1 MITLIRIIYENVIQ
15 FSIFGQIKSK
25 SFETKEMLS
34 IGKQI
39 RKLRED
45 QGLPLRKVAA
55 ELDIDQ
61 SILSKI
67 ERGERKASK
76 EQIIQIARI
85 FNVDEKELLINYLSD
100 RVLYDLK
107 DEDLATDALKVAEM
121 KIKYMIKKQNGK

>member
-1 MITLIRIIYENVIQ
+1 
-15 FSIFGQIKSK
+15 
-25 SFETKEMLS
+25 MLS
-34 IGKQI
+34 IGEEI

-45 QGLPLRKVAA
+45 RGLPLRKIAA

-76 EQIIQIARI
+76 EQIIQIAKI

-100 RVLYDLK
+100 RVLYDLIE
-107 DEDLATDALKVAEM
+107 EDLASDVLKVAEK
-121 KIKYMIKKQNGK
+121 KIKYRTKNRNEN

>member
-1 MITLIRIIYENVIQ
+1 
-15 FSIFGQIKSK
+15 
-25 SFETKEMLS
+25 MLS
-34 IGKQI
+34 IGEQI
-39 RKLRED
+39 RKLREG

-55 ELDIDQ
+55 KLDIDQ

-85 FNVDEKELLINYLSD
+85 FKVDEKELLINYLSD

-107 DEDLATDALKVAEM
+107 DEDLATDALKVAEK
-121 KIKYMIKKQNGK
+121 KIKYMTKNQNGK

>member
-1 MITLIRIIYENVIQ
+1 MSKQ
-15 FSIFGQIKSK
+15 FESK
-25 SFETKEMLS
+25 RMLT

-45 QGLPLRKVAA
+45 KELPLRKVAA

-76 EQIIQIARI
+76 GQIIQIAKI
-85 FNVDEKELLINYLSD
+85 FGVNEKELLINYLSD
-100 RVLYDLK
+100 KVLYELI
-107 DEDLATDALKVAEM
+107 DEDLAADALKLAEK
-121 KIKYMIKKQNGK
+121 KIKYVTNNRNDK

>member
-1 MITLIRIIYENVIQ
+1 
-15 FSIFGQIKSK
+15 
-25 SFETKEMLS
+25 MLT

-45 QGLPLRKVAA
+45 KELPLRKVAA

-76 EQIIQIARI
+76 GQIIQIAKI
-85 FNVDEKELLINYLSD
+85 FGVNEKELLINYLSD
-100 RVLYDLK
+100 KVLYELI
-107 DEDLATDALKVAEM
+107 DEDLAADALKLAEK
-121 KIKYMIKKQNGK
+121 KIKYVTNNRNDK

>member
-1 MITLIRIIYENVIQ
+1 
-15 FSIFGQIKSK
+15 
-25 SFETKEMLS
+25 MLS
-34 IGKQI
+34 IGEQI

-85 FNVDEKELLINYLSD
+85 FKVDEKELLINYLSD

-107 DEDLATDALKVAEM
+107 NEDLATDALKVAEK
-121 KIKYMIKKQNGK
+121 KIKYMTKKQNGK

>member
-1 MITLIRIIYENVIQ
+1 
-15 FSIFGQIKSK
+15 
-25 SFETKEMLS
+25 MLS
-34 IGKQI
+34 IGEQI

-85 FNVDEKELLINYLSD
+85 FKVDEKELLINYLSD

-107 DEDLATDALKVAEM
+107 DEDLATDALKVAEK
-121 KIKYMIKKQNGK
+121 KIKYMTKNQT

>member
-1 MITLIRIIYENVIQ
+1 
-15 FSIFGQIKSK
+15 
-25 SFETKEMLS
+25 MLS
-34 IGKQI
+34 IGEQI

-61 SILSKI
+61 SLLSKI
-67 ERGERKASK
+67 ERGERKALK

-85 FNVDEKELLINYLSD
+85 FKVDEKKLLINYLSD

-107 DEDLATDALKVAEM
+107 DEDLASDALKVAER
-121 KIKYMIKKQNGK
+121 KIKYMTRAKNGK